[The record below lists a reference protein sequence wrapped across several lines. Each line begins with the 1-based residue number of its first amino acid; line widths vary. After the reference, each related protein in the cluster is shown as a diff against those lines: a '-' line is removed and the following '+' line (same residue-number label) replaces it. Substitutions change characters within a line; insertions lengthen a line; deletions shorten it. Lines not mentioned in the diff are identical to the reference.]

1 MAQFSHIDLRA
12 RPTNPRPHHRRP
24 GGSAPTSRTGAASAV
39 VASAGSA
46 APVAALTRPWCA
58 GTANAHAQRNRP
70 CTRYRNRP
78 CCPLLQRRLPASVRQ
93 PTAPM
98 AGALAATLAVVT
110 VSVTVITHLV
120 LSPVVLTV
128 KTGRHAREVMEALL
142 SNPLRNT
149 MVAL

>member
-1 MAQFSHIDLRA
+1 
-12 RPTNPRPHHRRP
+12 
-24 GGSAPTSRTGAASAV
+24 
-39 VASAGSA
+39 
-46 APVAALTRPWCA
+46 
-58 GTANAHAQRNRP
+58 
-70 CTRYRNRP
+70 
-78 CCPLLQRRLPASVRQ
+78 
-93 PTAPM
+93 M